1 MIHVVQ
7 VFRHFKRGT
16 PGFKMTLPAIKD
28 ISEIF
33 QVLYSW
39 TEKASSGVVSSTQHY
54 KTHYFEKWQGHNKPT
69 AVSIHTLRILHVRD
83 SVRKLFHT
91 EHTAE
96 HETKKGK
103 GEGSPRVVV
112 P

>member
-39 TEKASSGVVSSTQHY
+39 TEKASSGVVSST
-54 KTHYFEKWQGHNKPT
+54 KDSLQGKISHFLYV
-69 AVSIHTLRILHVRD
+69 AMSHRIR
-83 SVRKLFHT
+83 
-91 EHTAE
+91 
-96 HETKKGK
+96 
-103 GEGSPRVVV
+103 
-112 P
+112 